1 MYLLDA
7 NILLEVL
14 YKRSRW
20 RECFKLLNRVKRGEI
35 QAYMLHFTLHGVSA
49 ILGEPRLVS
58 SLLSELASW
67 QGLTIVDLSLEEEL
81 LAADLADKVGLDFDD
96 GLQYYF
102 AKKRRI
108 PIVSYDKDF
117 DDTDIERVEP
127 SQLLHSH

>member
-49 ILGEPRLVS
+49 ILGKPRLVS